1 MTIPLDTDALLT
13 GNLRR
18 VDDTNY
24 FTTLMHGI
32 QDKTSSSAVQ
42 MRNSIALANNFLDLL
57 QGNAPRIMHRS
68 WLDLYNPLDD
78 TILMGDD
85 DRFGFLTPDLTLR
98 PFILILRGGSKPFM
112 QAGLAEY
119 GGNDT
124 LPPLNTATGRHTAGI
139 TAARPTP
146 VFVMRHNLYTHVN
159 QFFNVMWAWRET
171 AYFEGEKFQSAAQY
185 STLSLIHI

>member
-1 MTIPLDTDALLT
+1 MSITFDTDTLLT

-42 MRNSIALANNFLDLL
+42 MRNSIALANNFLELL
-57 QGNAPRIMHRS
+57 QRTAPRIMHKS
-68 WLDLYNPLDD
+68 WLDIYNPMDD
-78 TILMGDD
+78 TTQMDDD

-112 QAGLAEY
+112 QAGLSAY

-124 LPPLNTATGRHTAGI
+124 NQTCL
-139 TAARPTP
+139 
-146 VFVMRHNLYTHVN
+146 LYTSPSPRDR
-159 QFFNVMWAWRET
+159 QKSRMPS
-171 AYFEGEKFQSAAQY
+171 SA
-185 STLSLIHI
+185 